1 MVSPSP
7 FSEIPPQ
14 TPDFEQLAQG
24 SRQKRMA
31 IVLVG
36 LIAFIVLL
44 HLLEQG
50 FWIALAIG
58 FCLLG
63 YILKLVFSPI
73 PKLNLDSS
81 NNLSGRWPK
90 VSILVPAK
98 NEEHVIGRLV
108 ENLCTLDYPS
118 YEVWVIDD
126 RGTDRTLEILQ
137 KYQEQYPQLHVHVRE
152 LGSKPGKSAA
162 LNEILPQTQGE
173 LLAVFDADA
182 QIDPSFL
189 RQTVPVFE
197 QSTVGA
203 LQVRKAISNAAQN
216 FWTQGQAVEMMLDAY
231 FQTARLGLGGAA
243 ELRGNGQIVRR
254 TALEAIGNWNEETIT
269 DDLDQ
274 TLRLHMAGWDIAFL
288 GSPAVYEEGVTSWK
302 GLWKQ
307 RSRWAEGGA
316 QRYLDYY
323 RPLLSNVMGWSKTWD
338 QLSYFVIVQYLLPLA
353 AIPDLLLG
361 IAFGHGPRLTALVI
375 PGLLIPMLGMNLG
388 QVRYDKIPLA
398 KTLLRSLMGG
408 LYFIHWLPVMV
419 VTLLKMALKPK
430 KLVWVKTVH
439 KGTSIGTS

>member
-1 MVSPSP
+1 M
-7 FSEIPPQ
+7 IPPR

-31 IVLVG
+31 IALLG
-36 LIAFIVLL
+36 LIAGVVLL
-44 HLLEQG
+44 HVLEKG
-50 FWIALAIG
+50 FWVALG
-58 FCLLG
+58 LGVLLLG
-63 YILKLVFSPI
+63 YILRLIFSAI
-73 PKLNLDSS
+73 PKAKVDSS
-81 NNLSGRWPK
+81 DTWPK

-108 ENLCTLDYPS
+108 ENLCTLDYPH

-137 KYQEQYPQLHVHVRE
+137 AYQKQYPQLHVHLRE

-162 LNEILPQTQGE
+162 LNEILPQTSGE
-173 LLAVFDADA
+173 LIAVFDADA
-182 QIDPSFL
+182 QIDPSFF
-189 RQTVPVFE
+189 RQTVPVF
-197 QSTVGA
+197 QTQKIGA
-203 LQVRKAISNAAQN
+203 LQVRKAISNASDN
-216 FWTQGQAVEMMLDAY
+216 FWTQGQAVEMMLDAF
-231 FQTARLGLGGAA
+231 FQSARLAVGGAA

-254 TALEAIGNWNEETIT
+254 RALEAIGNWNEETIT

-288 GSPAVYEEGVTSWK
+288 GSPAVYEEGVTTWK
-302 GLWKQ
+302 GLWRQ

-323 RPLLSNVMGWSKTWD
+323 QPLLGNAMGWSKTWD

-361 IAFGHGPRLTALVI
+361 IILGHGPRLTPLVI
-375 PGLLIPMLGMNLG
+375 PGLLIPMLGMTLG
-388 QVRYDKIPLA
+388 QIRYDKTALPKA
-398 KTLLRSLMGG
+398 VRRSVLGG
-408 LYFIHWLPVMV
+408 LYFLHWLPVMV
-419 VTLLKMALKPK
+419 VNLLRMVVKPK
-430 KLVWVKTVH
+430 KLVWIKTVH
-439 KGTSIGTS
+439 KGTS

>member
-7 FSEIPPQ
+7 LSEIPPQ

-31 IVLVG
+31 IALLG
-36 LIAFIVLL
+36 LMAGIVLL
-44 HLLEQG
+44 HVLEQG
-50 FWIALAIG
+50 FWVALGLGII
-58 FCLLG
+58 LLG
-63 YILKLVFSPI
+63 YILKLIFSSTPNR
-73 PKLNLDSS
+73 KVNAS
-81 NNLSGRWPK
+81 NPWPK

-98 NEEHVIGRLV
+98 NEEQVIGRLV
-108 ENLCTLDYPS
+108 ENLCTLDYPD

-137 KYQEQYPQLHVHVRE
+137 EYQKQYPQLRVHLRE

-162 LNEILPQTQGE
+162 LNEILPQTDGA
-173 LLAVFDADA
+173 LIAVFDADA

-197 QSTVGA
+197 ARNVGA
-203 LQVRKAISNAAQN
+203 LQVRKAISNASQN

-231 FQTARLGLGGAA
+231 FQSARLAVGGAA
-243 ELRGNGQIVRR
+243 ELRGNGQIIRR

-274 TLRLHMAGWDIAFL
+274 TLRLHMANWDIAFVD
-288 GSPAVYEEGVTSWK
+288 SPVVYEEGVTAWK
-302 GLWKQ
+302 GLWRQ

-323 RPLLSNVMGWSKTWD
+323 QPLLGNAMGWSKTWD

-353 AIPDLLLG
+353 ALPDLLLG
-361 IAFGHGPRLTALVI
+361 IILGHGPRLTALVI
-375 PGLLIPMLGMNLG
+375 PGLLIPMLGMTLG
-388 QVRYDKIPLA
+388 QIRYAKTPLA
-398 KTLLRSLMGG
+398 KAISRSLLGG
-408 LYFIHWLPVMV
+408 VYFLHWLPVMG
-419 VTLLKMALKPK
+419 VTLLRMVVKPK

-439 KGTSIGTS
+439 TGTS